1 MYEVMLSM
9 IKLQDTVLMQLQA
22 VSRLMGDKIKDG
34 DFLKRTCYMDT

>member
-22 VSRLMGDKIKDG
+22 VSRLMGEKIKDR
-34 DFLKRTCYMDT
+34 DSLKRTYYMGT